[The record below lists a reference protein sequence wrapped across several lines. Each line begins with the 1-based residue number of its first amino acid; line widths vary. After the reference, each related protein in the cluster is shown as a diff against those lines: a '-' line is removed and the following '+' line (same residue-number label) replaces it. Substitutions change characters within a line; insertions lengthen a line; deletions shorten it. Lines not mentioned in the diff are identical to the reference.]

1 VKTYRA
7 TFGPPF
13 EGVTYMIQ
21 AADMEAAKRG
31 AQIELRV
38 MVVRSGGRSPDHVSP
53 ITVVE
58 IVDTPTANELARW
71 LVEWCSEHGQVESA
85 FLMSNPAHYVFTFEL
100 LDDLAK
106 KLGIGKDVIGQWFN
120 AAQEARAS
128 KVPHKEKT

>member
-1 VKTYRA
+1 VKTYCA
-7 TFGPPF
+7 TLGPPF

-21 AADMEAAKRG
+21 AADMEAAKLV
-31 AQIELRV
+31 AQNELCV
-38 MVVRSGGRSPDHVSP
+38 LFVRSGRSPDHVSP

-85 FLMSNPAHYVFTFEL
+85 FLMPNPAHYVFTFEL

-106 KLGIGKDVIGQWFN
+106 KLGIDKDVIGQWFN